1 MAILIYQ
8 EGVNG
13 DLTYCVSQKGEG
25 KHADSG
31 SMLKLDVLGVDS
43 TLNMKLI

>member
-1 MAILIYQ
+1 MFPKEQ
-8 EGVNG
+8 RQCNG